1 MPAVPCNPNDRCCR
15 SLHFV
20 SDQALAAAGI
30 DCPKRPVPIFF
41 QGEINMI
48 NLSDAI
54 NAVLDWDIS
63 DDLLSDALAAEIC
76 LLARIGSDDVAG
88 FHLD

>member
-1 MPAVPCNPNDRCCR
+1 
-15 SLHFV
+15 
-20 SDQALAAAGI
+20 
-30 DCPKRPVPIFF
+30 
-41 QGEINMI
+41 MI